1 MRAVVLVICLGL
13 FFTAPRAEPSSARS
27 RQVTHVMLFW
37 LNRPGNINDQNF
49 LLRGLRSIRRVRGVN
64 DVRIGRSLS
73 IHRAG
78 AEQSFD
84 LGAVVIF
91 RDREALEKFERD
103 PRRRAA
109 LDAVLQP
116 LVRRYIVYNLT
127 NE

>member
-1 MRAVVLVICLGL
+1 
-13 FFTAPRAEPSSARS
+13 
-27 RQVTHVMLFW
+27 MLFW

-78 AEQSFD
+78 VEQSFD

-91 RDREALEKFERD
+91 RDREALEKFKRD

>member
-1 MRAVVLVICLGL
+1 
-13 FFTAPRAEPSSARS
+13 
-27 RQVTHVMLFW
+27 MLFW

-127 NE
+127 TE